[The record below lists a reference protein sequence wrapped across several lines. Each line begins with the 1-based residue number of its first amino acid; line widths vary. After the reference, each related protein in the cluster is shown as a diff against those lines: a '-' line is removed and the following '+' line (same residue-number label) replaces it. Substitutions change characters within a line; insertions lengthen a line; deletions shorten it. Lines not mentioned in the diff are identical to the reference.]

1 MKLSSTFAAY
11 RYFLI
16 PSAQISLY
24 DIAQEKRREAVE
36 AFFYEAMNEKKIS
49 IEIEGRKQVLAFE
62 RKINNE
68 IFLFKFGSEKH
79 ETKYYESETGI
90 EGIIE
95 PNLPFVYLIFDI
107 RRQLLL
113 VEMNTSVFKTPS
125 QTQKKIQLW
134 FERAFFQYGFE
145 IIFEEIID
153 ENTFWKYVED
163 LGPIYDVT
171 LTLNSPNLFAGF
183 IKIDETLKQIH
194 EIYNNTQTTLKVSN
208 KNAPL
213 AGINKENK
221 ELAAAVKYASG
232 GGGEWALTKRTR
244 TGKHT
249 FRSRN
254 RVKKVNLTPIST
266 PPKELQGIDVNE
278 SNREIVNALDSVET
292 ILPKNTEVKNGP
304 SN

>member
-1 MKLSSTFAAY
+1 MKLGSTFAAY

-24 DIAQEKRREAVE
+24 DTAKEKRREAVE
-36 AFFYEAMNEKKIS
+36 SFFHKALSEKKIS
-49 IEIEGRKQVLAFE
+49 IDIEDRKQVLAFE
-62 RKINNE
+62 RKVDNE
-68 IFLFKFGSEKH
+68 ILLFKFGSEKH
-79 ETKYYESETGI
+79 ETKYHESETGI
-90 EGIIE
+90 EGVVE
-95 PNLPFVYLIFDI
+95 KNLPFVYLIFDV

-113 VEMNTSVFKTPS
+113 VEINTSVFKTPA
-125 QTQKKIQLW
+125 QTQKKIQVW

-163 LGPIYDVT
+163 GAPIYDVT

-183 IKIDETLKQIH
+183 IEIDKALKQIR
-194 EIYNNTQTTLKVSN
+194 ELYNNTQTTLKVSN

-213 AGINKENK
+213 SGIKKENK
-221 ELAAAVKYASG
+221 ELAEAVKYASG

-254 RVKKVNLTPIST
+254 RVKKVNLIPVST
-266 PPKELQGIDVNE
+266 LSKEFQRTDVAELN
-278 SNREIVNALDSVET
+278 NEIVHALDSIET
-292 ILPKNTEVKNGP
+292 ILPKYAETKDEP